1 MGILSNLFNWFNI
14 KDKQEKERKID
25 YVLENEPE
33 SIEDIGQMFKAFEL
47 EKYLPNI
54 EPLVRPVIE
63 LELKPT
69 AENSIKNFDSKIGGK
84 PSLPKDY
91 DWPKT
96 SKQKSMSFIAQ
107 LNITD
112 IKKHDEENLFP
123 SDGIISFFYCA
134 DQQAWG
140 FDPKD
145 KNSFKVIYFNSSQEL
160 QKADFPTDL
169 ESESIFKPNVIKFT
183 KSLSI
188 PTWDDDSIIGLI
200 EDEDSDNYFEVSHG
214 AENQILGYAN
224 NIQNTMELECQ
235 LVTNGLYCGDP
246 SGYNDPRR
254 KELESG
260 QKDWVL
266 LLQVGSEDEDTG
278 MMWGDL
284 GRIYFWIKKQDL
296 KEKNF
301 DNSWCILQCS

>member
-14 KDKQEKERKID
+14 RDKHGKEVKIG

-33 SIEDIGQMFKAFEL
+33 SIEDIRHVFKSFGL
-47 EKYLPNI
+47 DKYLPKI

-63 LELKPT
+63 LELNPT
-69 AENSIKNFDSKIGGK
+69 AEENIPNNYSKIGGK
-84 PSLPKDY
+84 PDLPKDY
-91 DWPKT
+91 NWPKT
-96 SKQKSMSFIAQ
+96 GELKSMSFIAQ
-107 LNITD
+107 LNMED
-112 IKKHDEENLFP
+112 IKQHDEENLFP
-123 SDGIISFFYCA
+123 SDGTISFFYCA

-140 FDPKD
+140 FDPND
-145 KNSFKVIYFNSSQEL
+145 KNSFKVIYFNSSQNL

-169 ESESIFKPNVIKFT
+169 ESESIFKPNTIKFT

-188 PTWDDDSIIGLI
+188 PTWDDDSIVGLI

-214 AENQILGYAN
+214 SENQILGYAN

-235 LVTNGLYCGDP
+235 LVTNGLYCGDT

-254 KELESG
+254 KELEREK
-260 QKDWVL
+260 KDWVL
-266 LLQVGSEDEDTG
+266 LLQIGSEDEETG

-296 KEKNF
+296 KDKKFENT
-301 DNSWCILQCS
+301 WCILQCS